1 LFFVDILKALLRTY
15 CCQRLNIRPIWGMA
29 KISMIN
35 YDHYQQD
42 VTEENDKWDIKKAK
56 EWILKCV
63 CVYIRSG
70 FVGLEG

>member
-1 LFFVDILKALLRTY
+1 
-15 CCQRLNIRPIWGMA
+15 MA